1 MKVTQII
8 KNAITARVN
17 AKCEEA
23 NKKAK
28 AALKAELDRLDS
40 ERKIQLTKLE
50 KEYQK
55 AFMAMLLRLDN
66 KKISYSYSSYS
77 TEIASREEIWK
88 RNSPSIYITLNSDL
102 AKKLQEDILANEQK
116 ARQYIND
123 IILELELGT
132 KKEDL
137 EVLLNSISF

>member
-28 AALKAELDRLDS
+28 LALKAELDRLDN
-40 ERKIQLTKLE
+40 ERKTMLAKLE
-50 KEYQK
+50 KDYQK
-55 AFMAMLLRLDN
+55 AFMTMLAKLDS
-66 KKISYSYSSYS
+66 KKISYVYSSYS
-77 TEIASREEIWK
+77 NNFSSKEEIWE
-88 RNSPSIYITLNSDL
+88 RNSPNICITLNSDL

>member
-40 ERKIQLTKLE
+40 ERKIQLTKLK

-77 TEIASREEIWK
+77 TETTSREEIWE

>member
-28 AALKAELDRLDS
+28 AALKAELDRLDN
-40 ERKIQLTKLE
+40 ERKALVAKLE
-50 KEYQK
+50 KDYQK
-55 AFMAMLLRLDN
+55 AFMAMLAKLDS
-66 KKISYSYSSYS
+66 KKISYASSSYS
-77 TEIASREEIWK
+77 AETNSKEEIWN